1 MPKMKSK
8 TGAKKRFRTTGTGK
22 FKRGTKGRRH
32 LLTRK
37 SQKRKR
43 RLRKPALVDK
53 AQDHQ
58 IAAMLPY
65 AR

>member
-8 TGAKKRFRTTGTGK
+8 SGAKKRFRATGTGK

-32 LLTRK
+32 LLTNK
-37 SQKRKR
+37 STKRKR

-53 AQDHQ
+53 AQHHQ
-58 IAAMLPY
+58 VQAMLPY
-65 AR
+65 ER

>member
-8 TGAKKRFRTTGTGK
+8 SGAKKRFRTTGTGK

-32 LLTRK
+32 LLTHK
-37 SQKRKR
+37 SPNRKR

-53 AQDHQ
+53 AQHHQ
-58 IAAMLPY
+58 VQAMLPY
-65 AR
+65 DR

>member
-8 TGAKKRFRTTGTGK
+8 SGAKKRFRATGTGK

-32 LLTRK
+32 LLTHK
-37 SQKRKR
+37 STKRKR
-43 RLRKPALVDK
+43 RMRKPKYVDK

-58 IAAMLPY
+58 VAAMLPY